1 MDDGLNDISNQILY
15 WRLGTAYLTCSD
27 TNCVVPA
34 ASSHFPRN
42 SSPRNGFNGFFS
54 DPNLSFRLLYD
65 CFSVVRN
72 HLSTSKARFAGSGSE
87 AGATKID
94 GCSVQYAENSV
105 RDVVPRMNG
114 GAVKDERSPLNE
126 AIDWTIRSARLQ
138 GSVVEKLPTF
148 KNVDQEPLF

>member
-1 MDDGLNDISNQILY
+1 MLVVRDAISCYWWMMALRNISNRLRY
-15 WRLGTAYLTCSD
+15 WCIDTAYLTCSD

-54 DPNLSFRLLYD
+54 DPYLSFLLLYD
-65 CFSVVRN
+65 CFNVVRN
-72 HLSTSKARFAGSGSE
+72 HFNTSRARFAGSCSE
-87 AGATKID
+87 AGATKMD

-114 GAVKDERSPLNE
+114 GAVIDERSPLKD
-126 AIDWTIRSARLQ
+126 AID
-138 GSVVEKLPTF
+138 
-148 KNVDQEPLF
+148 